1 VEAADLVKHLDGLTA
16 CCHHWGM
23 SKKSKKP
30 KKANDLTGYESA
42 QRKRFIRSEQE
53 SDNQET
59 SSVLLWHKTYIK
71 QIRQRFGLIFLCP
84 DAIRLKLIFSL
95 QNQLKNLGID
105 EP

>member
-1 VEAADLVKHLDGLTA
+1 MPSPIKKGFRHADEAGNLFARKVAVIQQSIICLFRFFAFLVKHLDGLTA

-59 SSVLLWHKTYIK
+59 SSVLL
-71 QIRQRFGLIFLCP
+71 
-84 DAIRLKLIFSL
+84 
-95 QNQLKNLGID
+95 
-105 EP
+105 